1 MAATNWC
8 CRKTETRTRQ
18 NKRNK
23 NLDQHT
29 IHFTNG
35 EAKATFWC
43 WTLLITTCLSFMTQY
58 SPNERLNWIQFWQQ
72 CKTARI
78 KWNWVH
84 RQCFQCSAAS
94 SVWSIFITL
103 HNGLAVANDFQNIF
117 KIQSL
122 TWNTT
127 TDRLCAEHMIHVG
140 LLLYIQIDE
149 HFNVRNTHKMP
160 F

>member
-1 MAATNWC
+1 MW
-8 CRKTETRTRQ
+8 R
-18 NKRNK
+18 
-23 NLDQHT
+23 
-29 IHFTNG
+29 
-35 EAKATFWC
+35 AKATFWC

-78 KWNWVH
+78 KCNWVH
-84 RQCFQCSAAS
+84 RQYFQCSAAS

-103 HNGLAVANDFQNIF
+103 HNGLDVANDFQNIF

-127 TDRLCAEHMIHVG
+127 TDRLCAEHIIHDG
-140 LLLYIQIDE
+140 LLLYIQIDGE
-149 HFNVRNTHKMP
+149 IWWAFQCMQCHFESYMYMGKCHFLVVYATW
-160 F
+160 